1 VNVYFISGLGAD
13 RAVFR
18 HIILPQGF
26 TAHHLDWIKPQPDES
41 LQHYALRL
49 AEGIDRSQPF
59 ILLGLSMGGMMAVEI
74 AKTYPAQSVILLSSI
89 PVAQDLPK
97 YYHWVGGL
105 RRIIPI
111 GFFMKA
117 SVVKRFFTTETAED
131 KRMLKAMIRRV
142 DPAFV
147 KWAMGAILK
156 WDCKDAPRNIVH
168 IHGTA
173 DGILPCRFTH
183 PHYKLRGAG
192 HLAVLNRA
200 KEINSILAEV
210 LLPFSFR
217 EAQVLQT

>member
-1 VNVYFISGLGAD
+1 MNVYFISGLGAD
-13 RAVFR
+13 KSVFK
-18 HIILPQGF
+18 HIELPEGF
-26 TAHHLDWIKPQPDES
+26 TAHHLAWIKPLPNES
-41 LQHYALRL
+41 LHDYALRL
-49 AEGIDRSQPF
+49 AEGIDHSQPF

-74 AKTYPAQSVILLSSI
+74 AKTYPAQCVILLSSI

-156 WDCKDAPRNIVH
+156 WDCKEAPANVIH
-168 IHGTA
+168 IHGTS
-173 DGILPCRFTH
+173 DGVLPCRFTH
-183 PHYKLRGAG
+183 PQYKLKGAG

-210 LLPFSFR
+210 LLPYGIK
-217 EAQVLQT
+217 EAKAV